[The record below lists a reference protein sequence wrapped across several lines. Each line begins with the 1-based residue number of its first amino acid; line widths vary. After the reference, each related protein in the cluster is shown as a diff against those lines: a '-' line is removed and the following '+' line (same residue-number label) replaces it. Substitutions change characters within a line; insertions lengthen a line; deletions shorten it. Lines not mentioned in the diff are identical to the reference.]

1 MKLHLKFWIYAI
13 LAVLS
18 IAGFLLMI
26 YTYQVGQYGSAVKL
40 TILGAMAFASLLLS
54 IWIGQS
60 NDTENPNISISPSNM
75 DFGFIIHLKVRN
87 SDPT

>member
-1 MKLHLKFWIYAI
+1 MQLRLKFWVYAI

-40 TILGAMAFASLLLS
+40 MILGAMAFASLLLC
-54 IWIGQS
+54 IWIGQG
-60 NDTENPNISISPSNM
+60 NDTKNRNISISP
-75 DFGFIIHLKVRN
+75 
-87 SDPT
+87 